1 MKLTLLIAALA
12 LALALAACGE
22 GQPEGGATTAPPA
35 AAMTP
40 GPLPDNAF
48 KAQLTL
54 PSPPARL
61 RAGQKETIQVRV
73 RNASDAQWY
82 ARGAPVNTNP
92 DNRFYIAAGDRWLAA
107 DGQTLVSDMDGR
119 YGLQRDLRPGEEE
132 DVPLVIT
139 APKEPGEYVLEVD
152 LIQEQVS
159 WFRDKGSATAKTKV
173 TVVK

>member
-1 MKLTLLIAALA
+1 MKLKTIIAALA
-12 LALALAACGE
+12 CALALAACSE
-22 GQPEGGATTAPPA
+22 GQPDGGGAPPA
-35 AAMTP
+35 ASMTP

-48 KAQLTL
+48 RAQLTL

-73 RNASDAQWY
+73 KNVSDAQWY

-92 DNRFYIAAGDRWLAA
+92 DNRFYVAAGDRWLAA

-159 WFRDKGSATAKTKV
+159 WFRDKGSQTTKTKV
-173 TVVK
+173 TVVR